1 MMKQSGKQ
9 VMIKLDT
16 SIDDNGNIENNH
28 VKQTGQFFYRNDID
42 VLIYEEE
49 LEEGAIIKN
58 LVTIQAEKVNIKRSG
73 IITMNQ
79 QFLVD
84 QITETH
90 YEHPHGTFHM
100 ETFTHSITYESIKT
114 NEQGRLMIDYTVKLN
129 GMDERKHLLE
139 LTYKENVE

>member
-1 MMKQSGKQ
+1 MKQSGKQ
-9 VMIKLDT
+9 IVIQLHT
-16 SIDDNGNIENNH
+16 RIDDQGDIENNH
-28 VKQTGQFFYRNDID
+28 VKQTGQFFNRNDMD

-49 LEEGAIIKN
+49 IEEKAKIKN

-84 QITETH
+84 QTTETH

-100 ETFTHSITYESIKT
+100 ATFTNAITYET
-114 NEQGRLMIDYTVKLN
+114 MENNDQGRLMIDYTVKLN
-129 GMDERKHLLE
+129 GMDERKHVLE